1 MYEGREESRFIRR
14 PVPITNDFGM
24 HRNWWVRNARLSGNP
39 ISIYLYLL
47 SHDER
52 YEITPRRVM
61 RDLGL
66 GRTAFT
72 SARRILEEM
81 GFLRTETVRQP
92 AGSRDPEGRSIA
104 GQVVRIDFILDDPPG
119 PPHGPLVQAARQGTG
134 FVHQLD
140 LTAAIPANPRIA
152 ADARNLT
159 SADQTSAHPAAVD
172 LHAATL
178 TAGSVPF
185 KENQDQENQQ
195 EENQDD
201 DDDDARRD
209 AALRAIDPRLSL
221 DILTDALSRTDP
233 GLAYDAAILVRASGD
248 ILRRATRLVGDPA
261 AYIAQSIARE
271 PARWLTPKTSPTR
284 PATGVRDCNALG
296 HRYVGEWQEIC
307 ARCGTERAGWRDDRD
322 HHHDQGDI
330 A

>member
-24 HRNWWVRNARLSGNP
+24 HRNWWVRNAQLTGNP
-39 ISIYLYLL
+39 LSIYLYLL

-72 SARRILEEM
+72 SARRVLEEM
-81 GFLRTETVRQP
+81 GFLRTETVRHP
-92 AGSRDPEGRSIA
+92 AGARDHDGRSIA

-119 PPHGPLVQAARQGTG
+119 PPNGPIAHLAGQDAG
-134 FVHQLD
+134 FVHQLN
-140 LTAAIPANPRIA
+140 LTPAIPADPAIA

-159 SADQTSAHPAAVD
+159 TAQQTPAHPAAAD

-178 TAGSVPF
+178 TAGSAPLR
-185 KENQDQENQQ
+185 ENQDQEDQQ

-201 DDDDARRD
+201 DDDARLDAS
-209 AALRAIDPRLSL
+209 LHAIDPRLDL
-221 DILTDALSRTDP
+221 ATLTTALNRFAP
-233 GLAYDAAILVRASGD
+233 GLAYEPDRMVRASAH

-271 PARWLTPKTSPTR
+271 PARWLTPRTAR
-284 PATGVRDCNALG
+284 PATEAGARGCSDLG
-296 HRYVGEWQEIC
+296 HRYVGEWNEIC
-307 ARCGTERAGWRDDRD
+307 ARCGTERPGWRDDRD
-322 HHHDQGDI
+322 HHHEGDI